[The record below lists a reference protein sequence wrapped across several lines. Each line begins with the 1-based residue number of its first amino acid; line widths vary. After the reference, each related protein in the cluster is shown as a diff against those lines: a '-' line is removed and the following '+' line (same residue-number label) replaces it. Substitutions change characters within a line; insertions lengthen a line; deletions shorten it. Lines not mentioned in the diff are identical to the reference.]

1 MRVKYWGP
9 TNIRKIKVFGL
20 ISVRFRIVKI
30 GKDLNFMGFGKTIK
44 IFLID
49 GDPNGRMSCELSNW
63 TGKAYKIPRI
73 KIKDCGDRTD
83 LSNTGIYLLLGRDDY
98 GIEQAYVGEAENTLK
113 RLNQHLN
120 QKDFWNEA
128 IVFISKDEN
137 LNKAH
142 IKYLENRLH
151 DIAVK
156 TNRYQIQNTTIPT
169 QSSISE
175 SDKAEMEEFLENIK
189 LLVNTLGHKIFEEKR
204 EVKTKIKQQDVF
216 LISAPRGANAQGAP
230 TSEGFVVF
238 KGSKVATSTVASYT
252 PSMLKIRQTLIDTGK
267 IKQIGDDL
275 ELIDDYIFGSPSTAA
290 CIVMGRNANGLT
302 EWKLANGQTLKG
314 YESADNIVIPLL
326 LHAVT
331 GEDI

>member
-1 MRVKYWGP
+1 MK
-9 TNIRKIKVFGL
+9 
-20 ISVRFRIVKI
+20 
-30 GKDLNFMGFGKTIK
+30 FGKTIK
-44 IFLID
+44 TFLID

-73 KIKDCGDRTD
+73 KVRDCSDRAD
-83 LSNTGIYLLLGRDDY
+83 LSNTGVYLLLGKDDY
-98 GIEQAYVGEAENTLK
+98 GTEQAYVGEAENTLK
-113 RLNQHLN
+113 RINQHLN
-120 QKDFWNEA
+120 EKDFWNEV

-142 IKYLENRLH
+142 IKYLEHRLH
-151 DIAVK
+151 DLAVI
-156 TNRYQIQNTTIPT
+156 TNRYQLQNSSIPT
-169 QSSISE
+169 KSSISE

-189 LLVNTLGHKIFEEKR
+189 ILVNALGHKIFEERR
-204 EVKTKIKQQDVF
+204 EFKTKIKQQDVF

-252 PSMLKIRQTLIDTGK
+252 PSMIKLRQNLIDTGK
-267 IKQIGDDL
+267 IKVSGNDL
-275 ELIDDYIFGSPSTAA
+275 ELSEDYIFGSPSTAA

-314 YESADNIVIPLL
+314 YESADEPTALL
-326 LHAVT
+326 LLPAAQD
-331 GEDI
+331 DI